1 MTFDWVSTTI
11 STEYTEIT
19 RSTKVFINRRVL
31 IIIGVATVVLVGAIS
46 FTLAFAFS
54 HVNANQ
60 GSAASDTPTVVPP
73 VTTQKTGNRACPL
86 GVIQSLGNQSFVVSA
101 NQGKRN
107 ITVNVNENKVYVEGG
122 SRVNFSITNLEGGER
137 VSVTEND
144 PGGRQSEIFLPHT
157 KSEDHAANSINQT

>member
-1 MTFDWVSTTI
+1 
-11 STEYTEIT
+11 
-19 RSTKVFINRRVL
+19 VFISRRVL

-60 GSAASDTPTVVPP
+60 ASTASDTPTVVPP

-101 NQGKRN
+101 NQGKRT
-107 ITVNVNENKVYVEGG
+107 ITVNVNDQTTYVERG
-122 SRVNFSITNLEGGER
+122 SQASLSFTNLTVGEKVR
-137 VSVTEND
+137 VTAQG
-144 PGGRQSEIFLPHT
+144 PCGRQDATVLAQTVTVLPAVGSPT
-157 KSEDHAANSINQT
+157 PVASSSAFREG

>member
-31 IIIGVATVVLVGAIS
+31 IIIGVATVVLVGVIS

-60 GSAASDTPTVVPP
+60 ASTASDTLTEFPP
-73 VTTQKTGNRACPL
+73 VTTQKIGNRASPL
-86 GVIQSLGNQSFVVSA
+86 GVIQSLGNKAFVVTG
-101 NQGKRN
+101 NQGRM
-107 ITVNVNENKVYVEGG
+107 
-122 SRVNFSITNLEGGER
+122 
-137 VSVTEND
+137 
-144 PGGRQSEIFLPHT
+144 
-157 KSEDHAANSINQT
+157 

>member
-101 NQGKRN
+101 NQGKRT
-107 ITVNVNENKVYVEGG
+107 ITVNVNDQTAYVERG
-122 SRVNFSITNLEGGER
+122 SQASLSFTNLTVGEKVR
-137 VSVTEND
+137 VTAQGPCGTGCDCFSSDRDSVTCC
-144 PGGRQSEIFLPHT
+144 R
-157 KSEDHAANSINQT
+157 

>member
-73 VTTQKTGNRACPL
+73 VTA
-86 GVIQSLGNQSFVVSA
+86 
-101 NQGKRN
+101 QG
-107 ITVNVNENKVYVEGG
+107 
-122 SRVNFSITNLEGGER
+122 
-137 VSVTEND
+137 
-144 PGGRQSEIFLPHT
+144 PCGRQDATVLAQTVTVLPAVGSPT
-157 KSEDHAANSINQT
+157 PVASSSAFG